1 MAISLP
7 IVSKFDPS
15 GMKQAQGALKG
26 FTKSLGGVALAIGA
40 AFSVRAISN
49 FAKESVAI
57 AEAAATAQARLEG
70 VAKATGVFGAETQ
83 KVTDRLGAFAKAQ
96 EMRIATDDK
105 VIKGV
110 QATLLSFKAL
120 SASADEAGGIF
131 DRATIAAFD
140 MGAAL
145 QKDAGSQAMALA
157 KALEDPIRGVTA
169 LRKAGTT
176 FTEQQ
181 MEQIK
186 VLQQSGDLLGAQE
199 IVLREVESQYGGVA
213 AATANASDKLAIA
226 AENIKENF
234 GGALLPV
241 FADLVE
247 GLIPVF
253 ETIGEVLGDT
263 VTEMQ
268 PLLTDLVGQIPG
280 LLQAF
285 IPLIPAIASIA
296 EMFIKLI
303 SAALPFITDILNV
316 LIPVIG
322 ELMPVIMKAIDSAF
336 EPLMDAFIVLVDALI
351 PLVEEFLPIFAQ
363 IIGELAPMFADL
375 VAEIAPMVGEL
386 LPPLLDLF
394 FQLIDAL
401 RPMIEKL
408 LPIIIDMFSKFA
420 PIVVTL
426 ISAFM
431 PLIQA
436 VLPPLVSL
444 LEILIPILE
453 FMARVFSIILVTAI
467 NIFIGVVEGVQ
478 RFIQNFGPVMENVFI
493 SFGIVFATII
503 NGMISGFEN
512 FINFFVEGFN
522 LIIKGVN
529 RVRRELGQSEFG
541 LVAKVSF
548 GRVEVPT
555 LKPMAVGGIV
565 TGPTA
570 ALIGEAGPE
579 AVIPLDK
586 MGGMGNT
593 YNITINANVADSR
606 LGEVVVNAIK
616 RYERSS
622 GPVFASA

>member
-1 MAISLP
+1 MAIKLP
-7 IVSKFDPS
+7 IVSSFDPS

-57 AEAAATAQARLEG
+57 AEAAATAQARLEA
-70 VAKATGVFGAETQ
+70 VAKATGVFGDQASA
-83 KVTDRLGAFAKAQ
+83 VTNRLSEFAKAQ
-96 EMRIATDDK
+96 EMRIAVDDK

-110 QATLLSFKAL
+110 QAQLLTFKDL
-120 SASADEAGGIF
+120 SASAGEVGGAF

-140 MGAAL
+140 MAQVQGSAEGNAL
-145 QKDAGSQAMALA
+145 ALA
-157 KALEDPIRGVTA
+157 KALENPIKGISA
-169 LRKAGTT
+169 LTRNGTT

-181 MEQIK
+181 KEQIK
-186 VLQQSGDLLGAQE
+186 VLQESGDLLGAQE
-199 IVLREVESQYGGVA
+199 LILAEVESQYGGLA
-213 AATANASDKLAIA
+213 AASADASDKLAIA
-226 AENIKENF
+226 AENIKESF
-234 GGALLPV
+234 GDALLPV

-268 PLLTDLVGQIPG
+268 PMLTDLVGQIPG

-296 EMFIKLI
+296 EMFIGLI

-336 EPLMDAFIVLVDALI
+336 EPLMDAFMVLVDALI
-351 PLVEEFLPIFAQ
+351 PLVEEFLPVFAQ

-408 LPIIIDMFSKFA
+408 LPIIIDLFSKFA

-436 VLPPLVSL
+436 ILPPLVSL

-478 RFIQNFGPVMENVFI
+478 KFIQNFGPVMENVFI

-529 RVRRELGQSEFG
+529 RVRRSLGQSEFG
-541 LVAKVSF
+541 MVAKVSF

-593 YNITINANVADSR
+593 YNITINANVADAR

-616 RYERSS
+616 RYERTS